1 MDIGTIV
8 DEYSKESMLQANPT
22 LLESLNLVRTA
33 LHQEISFLN
42 SLETYIHLLMPQM
55 EDGTRTLYI
64 LTSVSVVYLD
74 SYFTH
79 YFHATKTLIFYIL
92 QETTLESLYV
102 L

>member
-8 DEYSKESMLQANPT
+8 DECSKESMLQANPT

-64 LTSVSVVYLD
+64 LTSVSVVYPD

-79 YFHATKTLIFYIL
+79 YFHATKMLIFYIL